1 MCLPSY
7 PQIFT
12 KIEKVRAEKKK
23 KGRNEKRRKEG
34 KEGPGVNRDKNPILK
49 TANWHLDPI

>member
-1 MCLPSY
+1 MYSVVHVPTFLP
-7 PQIFT
+7 
-12 KIEKVRAEKKK
+12 KVRAEKKK